1 MNVAVCVITF
11 HRPAGLKRLLDGIA
25 QLTFE
30 KCSPRVKV
38 VVVDNDPQGSSHPVC
53 QELASNFPWQLEYY
67 IESQRGIPAA
77 RNRSVAVVV
86 DDVDFITFIDDD
98 EVPQPDWLDKLLRA
112 QQAYNADAVSGP
124 VLPYFDKPIP
134 QWIEKGKF
142 FDRPRYPTGHS
153 MFGASTNNTLV
164 RSEVIKAM
172 GKVFDER
179 LALTGGSDWHFFRRV
194 HQAGYKI
201 IWTDDAIVHEWIPQT
216 RSNLAWLLQ
225 RSYRLG
231 TTESFCEIDINP
243 TVSTKLICAFK
254 GFRRIII
261 GLFLIPLSLLQG
273 RPKLVKTL
281 RYIYHS
287 TGMLNGVAGK
297 TYNEYQTIHTV

>member
-30 KCSPRVKV
+30 KCSPNLRV
-38 VVVDNDPQGSSHPVC
+38 VVVDNDPQASSR
-53 QELASNFPWQLEYY
+53 ELCREIAPNFPWQLEYHV
-67 IESQRGIPAA
+67 EPQRGIPFA

-86 DDVDFITFIDDD
+86 NDVDFIIFIDDD
-98 EVPQPDWLDKLLRA
+98 EVPQPSWLDHLLHA
-112 QQAYNADAVSGP
+112 QQTYNADAVSGP
-124 VLPYFDKPIP
+124 VIPYFDQPIP
-134 QWIEKGKF
+134 PWIEKGRF
-142 FDRPRYPTGHS
+142 FERPRHQTGYL

-201 IWTDDAIVHEWIPQT
+201 IWADDAIVYEWIPRS
-216 RSNLAWLLQ
+216 RSNMGWLLQ

-243 TVSTKLICAFK
+243 TFSTKLICAFK
-254 GFRRIII
+254 GIRRIII
-261 GLFLIPLSLLQG
+261 GLLLIPLSLVQG

-287 TGMLNGVAGK
+287 TGMLSGATGK